1 MANEVKLFG
10 MEASLYSRRV
20 QLALKL
26 KGIPYEYIEED
37 LSNKSSLLLNFG
49 RVPSALL
56 LWRMDHEQDPILRF
70 KDEMKIELPRV
81 SEENTVILIPVE
93 SKCFSVS
100 TSLQENITL
109 ESKERQKSA
118 SQLSGL
124 IIFYLM
130 VILVEIF
137 GGMKANSLAVLTD
150 AAHLLTD
157 VAGFSLSLFTVWA
170 SAWKATS
177 YHSFGFRRLEV
188 LGALISVQL
197 IWLISVLLIYEALD
211 RLLHNKKEVN
221 GALMF
226 AVAAFGFVINLIIVL
241 WLGHDHNHHGFGNDH
256 HEHHHHHHHHH
267 HHEHHHDHDSN
278 KPCDSGK
285 EEVTSLVPS
294 STKKRILN
302 INLQGAYLHVMT
314 DLIQSVGVM
323 IAGAVIWVKPKWLII
338 DLLCTLVF
346 STLALGTTLPMLR
359 VVFDILMGR
368 TPRDINIEI
377 LESGIK
383 GIDGVQDIHDLHVW
397 AITVGKLVLSCH
409 VVPKPGAESKEIISK
424 IRDYCERTYKIY
436 HITAQIEQF

>member
-1 MANEVKLFG
+1 
-10 MEASLYSRRV
+10 
-20 QLALKL
+20 
-26 KGIPYEYIEED
+26 
-37 LSNKSSLLLNFG
+37 
-49 RVPSALL
+49 
-56 LWRMDHEQDPILRF
+56 
-70 KDEMKIELPRV
+70 MKIELPLV
-81 SEENTVILIPVE
+81 PEENTVILIPVE

-157 VAGFSLSLFTVWA
+157 VAGFSVSLFTVWA

-197 IWLISVLLIYEALD
+197 IWLISVLLIYEALE
-211 RLLHNKKEVN
+211 RLLHDKKDVN

-226 AVAAFGFVINLIIVL
+226 AVAAFGFVNNLIIVL
-241 WLGHDHNHHGFGNDH
+241 WLGHDHNHHVFGNDH
-256 HEHHHHHHHHH
+256 HEHHHHHNHHH

-278 KPCDSGK
+278 KPCDIGK

-294 STKKRILN
+294 CTKKRILN

-323 IAGAVIWVKPKWLII
+323 IAGAVIWLKPKWLII

-383 GIDGVQDIHDLHVW
+383 GIDGVENIHDLHVW

-409 VVPKPGAESKEIISK
+409 VVAKPGAESKEIISK
-424 IRDYCERTYKIY
+424 IRDYCERTYKIH